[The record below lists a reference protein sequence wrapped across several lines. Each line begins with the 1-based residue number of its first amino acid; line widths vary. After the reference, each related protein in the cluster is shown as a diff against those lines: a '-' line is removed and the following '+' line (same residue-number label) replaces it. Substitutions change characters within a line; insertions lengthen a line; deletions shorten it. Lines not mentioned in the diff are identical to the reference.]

1 MAVAI
6 IGGLIIST
14 TLSLLVVPAFF
25 VVADD
30 LKARLAR
37 LTHRDEEPEG
47 EEAPAL

>member
-6 IGGLIIST
+6 IGGLIVST

-30 LKARLAR
+30 VKRKFASLF
-37 LTHRDEEPEG
+37 HREPEEEV
-47 EEAPAL
+47 EEAPAH